1 MNSLAD
7 VLRLYKMSLPDLEKS
22 SDEVEVV
29 YFTSEGLT
37 DNYLK
42 TEGV

>member
-7 VLRLYKMSLPDLEKS
+7 VLMLYKMSLPDLEKS
-22 SDEVEVV
+22 SVV